1 METNVS
7 EPLRKCRKRM
17 DGVKTRGWSLTWD
30 KSGGKPAYCPDGVRH
45 KGGVNMVLALVWNV
59 GTYPLM
65 LREKH
70 KWEDPTSVRVPMQGN
85 RGGPAR
91 ISDEISV
98 MEIERRGWVI
108 LLDLK
113 INQEMGGIFDE
124 SKAI

>member
-7 EPLRKCRKRM
+7 EPLRKCRKRR
-17 DGVKTRGWSLTWD
+17 DDVKTRGWSLTWD
-30 KSGGKPAYCPDGVRH
+30 KSGRAPAYCPDGVRH
-45 KGGVNMVLALVWNV
+45 EDGVNMVQALVWNV
-59 GTYPLM
+59 GIYPLM
-65 LREKH
+65 VREKY
-70 KWEDPTSVRVPMQGN
+70 KWEAPTSVRVPMQGN

-91 ISDEISV
+91 ISDEVSV

-108 LLDLK
+108 LLDSE

>member
-17 DGVKTRGWSLTWD
+17 DGVKTRDWSLTWD
-30 KSGGKPAYCPDGVRH
+30 KFGGKPAYCPDGVRH

-70 KWEDPTSVRVPMQGN
+70 KWVDPTSVRVPMQGC

-91 ISDEISV
+91 ISDEVSV
-98 MEIERRGWVI
+98 MGWSEGVGSSCLI
-108 LLDLK
+108 
-113 INQEMGGIFDE
+113 
-124 SKAI
+124 

>member
-1 METNVS
+1 
-7 EPLRKCRKRM
+7 
-17 DGVKTRGWSLTWD
+17 
-30 KSGGKPAYCPDGVRH
+30 
-45 KGGVNMVLALVWNV
+45 MVLALVWNV

-70 KWEDPTSVRVPMQGN
+70 KWEDPTSVRVPMRGS
-85 RGGPAR
+85 RGGSAR
-91 ISDEISV
+91 ISGEVSV
-98 MEIERRGWVI
+98 MEMERRGWVI

>member
-85 RGGPAR
+85 RGGPA
-91 ISDEISV
+91 
-98 MEIERRGWVI
+98 
-108 LLDLK
+108 
-113 INQEMGGIFDE
+113 
-124 SKAI
+124 A

>member
-7 EPLRKCRKRM
+7 EPLRKCRKRR
-17 DGVKTRGWSLTWD
+17 DDVKTRGWSLTWD
-30 KSGGKPAYCPDGVRH
+30 KSGRAPAYCPDGVRH
-45 KGGVNMVLALVWNV
+45 EGGVNMVLALVWNV

-91 ISDEISV
+91 ISDEVSV